1 MASSDSPAAVTIISA
16 AINGQRGFDGPV
28 SPCSTCSEE
37 KAPKKCSK
45 CKAVQYCDRECQRL
59 HWFLHKKACARLG
72 SSNGSNAASTAVTT
86 ESSSPNDSVNSVN
99 EVTIVPENN

>member
-1 MASSDSPAAVTIISA
+1 MSDSASALAVISS
-16 AINGQRGFDGPV
+16 AINGQRAFSDGTV
-28 SPCSTCSEE
+28 TACSTCGEE

-72 SSNGSNAASTAVTT
+72 STNAVAGNIGMNGV
-86 ESSSPNDSVNSVN
+86 SSDGSANVQLDIAGIPN
-99 EVTIVPENN
+99 

>member
-1 MASSDSPAAVTIISA
+1 MVASLAPSDSPNALSVISA
-16 AINGQRGFDGPV
+16 AINGQRGFNDAAA
-28 SPCSTCSEE
+28 SACSTCGEE

-72 SSNGSNAASTAVTT
+72 SSINALGNHNNSLTEGSASQTSTNFVSA
-86 ESSSPNDSVNSVN
+86 
-99 EVTIVPENN
+99 